1 MRCPFCGH
9 LEHRVLESRV
19 AKAGD
24 AIRRRR
30 ECDSCKRRFNTFES
44 SERARI
50 FLVKRDGTREEFE
63 REKLLRGLVVA
74 CRKRPVSYETLVDV
88 VATIERELLDLGE
101 SEIQSDRVGKL
112 AMSKLLE
119 IDKVAY
125 VRFASVYDQ
134 FSTPEEF
141 LRLVE
146 KVTNSLTM
154 K

>member
-30 ECDSCKRRFNTFES
+30 ECESCKRRFNTFES
-44 SERARI
+44 PERARVY
-50 FLVKRDGTREEFE
+50 LVKRDGSSEEFD

-74 CRKRPVSYETLVDV
+74 CRKRPVSYETLLD
-88 VATIERELLDLGE
+88 ASAMIERELFDRGE
-101 SEIQSDRVGKL
+101 SEVQSDVIGKL
-112 AMSKLLE
+112 AMVALLG

-134 FSTPEEF
+134 FSTPDEF
-141 LRLVE
+141 LKLVE
-146 KVTNSLTM
+146 KVTESPII
-154 K
+154 